1 MAIGILVMDESF
13 LHRATDIELRLEAE
27 GMFLTAEAI
36 RQVVNTYVLEHSGYT
51 MTWNGRKTSE
61 KPSDLTE
68 R

>member
-1 MAIGILVMDESF
+1 MAMGILVMDESF

-36 RQVVNTYVLEHSGYT
+36 RQVVNTYVLEHSEYT